1 MCSFW
6 LKLFR
11 KTLMTSLQ
19 KDDENSAGPPDVV
32 SNVQSHSSL
41 SSALQIGALRPH
53 ISHGL
58 LLASQTSTPRLTLP
72 GSPPSLSASVC
83 PI

>member
-1 MCSFW
+1 
-6 LKLFR
+6 
-11 KTLMTSLQ
+11 MTSLQ